1 MGQAGVMPQ
10 LPAPIRATVGLIAY
24 LADEARN
31 FPDRAIEVP
40 MLAVSTAL
48 QMSLRAQQRYARLT
62 ARGDEVL
69 NRRPIT
75 DEPPSWATFDA
86 PVSVDSAA
94 VHEAAAAHEASI
106 ADGAPRNGRG
116 QRAAKAESEGGAS
129 PATRPPAGKPSNAK
143 TVRPPR
149 NAAPSAFDAVGED

>member
-1 MGQAGVMPQ
+1 MQ
-10 LPAPIRATVGLIAY
+10 LPSPFRATVGLIAVI
-24 LADEARN
+24 ADEARN

-69 NRRPIT
+69 NRRAIT

-86 PVSVDSAA
+86 PVAVDSPA
-94 VHEAAAAHEASI
+94 VHEAAAAHEATT
-106 ADGAPRNGRG
+106 AEGASRNGRVL
-116 QRAAKAESEGGAS
+116 RSPKPKPEPEPETGAS
-129 PATRPPAGKPSNAK
+129 PARRPPAGLTTPK
-143 TVRPPR
+143 TVRAPR
-149 NAAPSAFDAVGED
+149 NAAPSAFDAVGDD